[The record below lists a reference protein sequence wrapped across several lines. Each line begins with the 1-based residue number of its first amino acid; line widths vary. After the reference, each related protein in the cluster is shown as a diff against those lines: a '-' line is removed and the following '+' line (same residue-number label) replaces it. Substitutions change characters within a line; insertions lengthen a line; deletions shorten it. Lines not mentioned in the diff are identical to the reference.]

1 MLEPLIALGLAV
13 LGSVVLYLLFRPG
26 RGIVPQW
33 RRTRQMG
40 ERTRRE
46 DALKHLHHCE
56 LEGTPPTM
64 QSLAGALQISVDDTA
79 ELLSN
84 LEADDLVKL
93 SGTEI
98 QLTSTGRRSAL
109 HILRAHRLWESYL
122 ADETGYPEVEWH
134 DQAEYYEHLLTEDEV
149 DVLDAKLGRPERDPH
164 GDPIPTASGEL
175 VQHGGIPLTAAE
187 LNIPLRV
194 VHLED
199 EPDVVYAQLV
209 AEGLHP
215 GMELRLI
222 EVAPHRIRFWAGADE
237 HVLAP
242 VVASNIAV
250 QPMPVFSK
258 EPRTGKNLS
267 QLQPGEEAKVLAIS
281 PALRGVERR
290 RLFDLGILPGTQI
303 KAEFV
308 SPGGDPTAYL
318 IRGANIALRSEQAK
332 FIEIEG

>member
-1 MLEPLIALGLAV
+1 MPEPLIALGLAFLFSGAV
-13 LGSVVLYLLFRPG
+13 YLLFRPE
-26 RGIVPQW
+26 RGLVPQW

-40 ERTRRE
+40 ERTQLE

-56 LEGTPPTM
+56 IEGTLPTL

-84 LEADDLVKL
+84 LEADELIELKG
-93 SGTEI
+93 SEI
-98 QLTSTGRRSAL
+98 RLTSTGRRSAL

-134 DQAEYYEHLLTEDEV
+134 DQADYYEHVLTEDEV
-149 DVLDAKLGRPERDPH
+149 DDLYARLGRPERDPH
-164 GDPIPTASGEL
+164 GDPIPTARGEL
-175 VQHGGIPLTAAE
+175 VQHGGIPLTAADM
-187 LNIPLRV
+187 NVPLRV

-250 QPMPVFSK
+250 QPIPIPVK
-258 EPRTGKNLS
+258 EPREAKNLS
-267 QLQPGEEAKVLAIS
+267 QLQPGEEAKVLRIS
-281 PALRGVERR
+281 AALRGAERR
-290 RLFDLGILPGTQI
+290 RLFDLGILPGTEV

-318 IRGANIALRSEQAK
+318 VRGANIALRSEQAK

>member
-1 MLEPLIALGLAV
+1 MVEPLIALGFAFLLAAV
-13 LGSVVLYLLFRPG
+13 LYILFRPQ
-26 RGIVPQW
+26 RGLIFQW
-33 RRTRQMG
+33 RRTRQLG

-56 LEGTPPTM
+56 MEGPHPTL

-79 ELLSN
+79 QLLSE
-84 LEADDLVKL
+84 LEADDLVEL
-93 SGTEI
+93 SGAKI
-98 QLTSTGRRSAL
+98 QLTPDGRASAL

-122 ADETGYPEVEWH
+122 ADETGFPEVEWH
-134 DQAEYYEHLLTEDEV
+134 DQAEYYEHVLTEEDV
-149 DVLDAKLGRPERDPH
+149 DVLDARLGRPERDPH
-164 GDPIPTASGEL
+164 GDPIPTPSGEL
-175 VQHGGIPLTAAE
+175 VQHGGIPLTTAE
-187 LNIPLRV
+187 LNVPLRV

-222 EVAPHRIRFWAGADE
+222 EIAPRRIRFWAAGDE

-242 VVASNIAV
+242 VVANNIAV
-250 QPMPVFSK
+250 QPIPVVSAK
-258 EPRTGKNLS
+258 PRESKNLS
-267 QLQPGEEAKVLAIS
+267 ELQPGEQARVLGIS
-281 PALRGVERR
+281 PALRGTERR
-290 RLFDLGILPGTQI
+290 RLFDLGILPGTEI
-303 KAEFV
+303 SAEFV

-332 FIEIEG
+332 FIEIER

>member
-1 MLEPLIALGLAV
+1 MLEPLIALGLAI
-13 LGSVVLYLLFRPG
+13 LASTVLYLLFRPG
-26 RGIVPQW
+26 RGLIPQW

-56 LEGTPPTM
+56 MEGTSPTL
-64 QSLAGALQISVDDTA
+64 QSLAGALQIPVDDTTQ
-79 ELLSN
+79 LLSG
-84 LEADDLVKL
+84 LEADDLIKF
-93 SGTEI
+93 SAGEI

-122 ADETGYPEVEWH
+122 ADETGYPEIEWH
-134 DQAEYYEHLLTEDEV
+134 DQADYYEHLLTEDEV
-149 DVLDAKLGRPERDPH
+149 DDLDAKLGRPERDPH

-175 VQHGGIPLTAAE
+175 IQHGGVPLPSAE
-187 LNIPLRV
+187 LNVPLRV

-222 EVAPHRIRFWAGADE
+222 EVAPQRIRFWAGADE

-250 QPMPVFSK
+250 QRIPVRAE
-258 EPRTGKNLS
+258 EPVAARNLS
-267 QLQPGEEAKVLAIS
+267 QLQPGEEGKVLRIS
-281 PALRGVERR
+281 PALRGAERR
-290 RLFDLGILPGTQI
+290 RLFDLGLLPGTEV

-318 IRGANIALRSEQAK
+318 IRGANIALRIEQAK